1 MQNVIIDSGIIPH
14 SWVKKAVSMSSYNV
28 YFVGDDKDIDEL
40 KRDVP
45 EVRAIKYSEL
55 ANRNNFAEIET
66 IRNKYNVI
74 FNAIISDNRTVQI
87 SERTFTTLKPWDNH
101 FFSQLPIL
109 SKMICDYI
117 DYLDE
122 INPEFVFF
130 HAAPHNLY
138 SYTFGKVAELMG
150 IKVYLSKTT
159 ALPWKS
165 TLVRGI
171 DEQKPLAITNRYTED
186 VNERLEGYFLMN
198 SQKYD
203 EAIPSYEK
211 ERIEARKGKLWS
223 WKTELKE
230 ALQSP
235 HRIVAVLRKY
245 ELYKYYQSHSSSD
258 INVGKYVAVFL
269 HFQPERTSLPEGYC
283 FTQQAH
289 LIRTLSLGI
298 PADYTILVKEHPSMF
313 VGSLDIRYRNKL
325 FYEEIASMNN
335 VKLVDIGVDSFTL
348 TDNAKCIATI
358 TGTVGV
364 QALIR
369 GRAVMAFGVA
379 AYRDFKYCYQIKDVA
394 DVIRSMEEIDQL
406 DSKIVTNEFKNYLIN
421 CSTSSVNGVDDE
433 MVDNIDY
440 YNQSYRL
447 NADGK
452 VLYSL
457 LCDEFEV

>member
-1 MQNVIIDSGIIPH
+1 MRNVIIDSGVIPH
-14 SWVKKAVSMSSYNV
+14 SWVNKAINMSSCNI
-28 YFVGDDKDIDEL
+28 YFVGDNKDIDEL
-40 KRDVP
+40 KRDIP

-55 ANRNNFAEIET
+55 ANQNNFAKIET
-66 IRNKYNVI
+66 IQNKYNVI
-74 FNAIISDNRTVQI
+74 FNAIISDNRTVQL
-87 SERTFTTLKPWDNH
+87 SERTFATLKPWDNH
-101 FFSQLPIL
+101 FFAQLPVI
-109 SKMICDYI
+109 SKMICGYI
-117 DYLDE
+117 NYLDE
-122 INPEFVFF
+122 IKPDFVFF

-138 SYTFGKVAELMG
+138 SYAFGKVAESMG
-150 IKVYLSKTT
+150 IMVYLSKTT

-171 DEQKPLAITNRYTED
+171 DEQKPLTITNRYTED
-186 VNERLEGYFLMN
+186 IDERLEGYFLMN

-211 ERIEARKGKLWS
+211 ERIEARKGKFWS

-245 ELYKYYQSHSSSD
+245 KLYKCYQSLSSPD
-258 INVGKYVAVFL
+258 INVGKYVIVFL
-269 HFQPERTSLPEGYC
+269 HYQPERTSLPEGYY
-283 FTQQAH
+283 FTQQVH
-289 LIRTLSLGI
+289 LIRTLSLGM

-313 VGSLDIRYRNKL
+313 VGSLDIRYRNEL
-325 FYEEIASMNN
+325 FYEEIAGMKN
-335 VKLVDIGVDSFTL
+335 VRLVDIGVDSFTL

-358 TGTVGV
+358 SGTVGV

-369 GRAVMAFGVA
+369 GKAVMAFGVA
-379 AYRDFKYCYQIKDVA
+379 AYRDFKYCYQIEEVA
-394 DVIRSMEEIDQL
+394 DVISSMKVIDHL
-406 DSKIVTNEFKNYLIN
+406 DSKIIASEFKKYLIDS
-421 CSTSSVNGVDDE
+421 STSSVNGVDEDI
-433 MVDNIDY
+433 VDNIDY
-440 YNQSYRL
+440 YNQAYRL